1 MRFVRLAVLV
11 FSRGAPLT
19 DWLRGPDG
27 VTCALR
33 VSALAAGTA
42 VVHRSSVAGGSVR
55 DSHDTLALGWACLPY
70 EVDNSGT
77 YGLLADA
84 NLWCGMV
91 CAWATGRTA
100 SEGWQLCAPA
110 ARTIFVTTYTALRP
124 LQSSTRATL
133 MCANLA
139 APSLPALLA
148 SQMRSPGGASR

>member
-1 MRFVRLAVLV
+1 M
-11 FSRGAPLT
+11 
-19 DWLRGPDG
+19 
-27 VTCALR
+27 TCALR
-33 VSALAAGTA
+33 VSALAALLWCIA
-42 VVHRSSVAGGSVR
+42 APSPVALFATLTT
-55 DSHDTLALGWACLPY
+55 TLALGWACLPY

-84 NLWCGMV
+84 NLWCGMC